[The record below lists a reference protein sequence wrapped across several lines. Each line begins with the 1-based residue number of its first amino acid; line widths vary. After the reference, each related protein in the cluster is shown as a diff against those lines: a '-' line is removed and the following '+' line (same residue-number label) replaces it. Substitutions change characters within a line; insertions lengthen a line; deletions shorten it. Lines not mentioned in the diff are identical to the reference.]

1 MIEKALQGSKEY
13 WAWVAFL
20 LVVMAIGGAFY
31 VQQWQLGLGV
41 TGMSR
46 DVSWGIY
53 IAQFTFLVGVAAG
66 GLMLVLPYYLH
77 NYKEFGRITILGEFM
92 AIAAVIM
99 CLLFIIADLGQ
110 PMRAMNVLLYPTPQ
124 SMLFWDMVV
133 LNGYLALNLV
143 CGWAILHS
151 EYKGVKYANWVKP
164 LIYLSIPWAISIHTV
179 TAFLYAGLPGRDYW
193 LTAILAPRFLAS
205 AFAAGPALLLIIA
218 LIMERKTLFR
228 VGQVAKDKLV
238 TIIAYAAIINF
249 FFLGAEFFSAFY
261 SQYPSKMYTKLYM
274 FWGLEQEGVVYNNLV
289 PFMNASVLIGIIGI
303 VLIFMAR
310 SRKSDIMLGGACAL
324 IFLSLWID
332 KGVGMVLGGF
342 VPSPLGHVTEYY
354 PTIQELGI
362 TAGIWATGFLII
374 TILYKVAISVKL
386 ETELPPPPSA

>member
-1 MIEKALQGSKEY
+1 MIEKALQGSKGY
-13 WAWVAFL
+13 WTWIACL
-20 LVVMAIGGAFY
+20 LAVIAVGALFY
-31 VQQWQLGLGV
+31 LQQWNQGLGV

-46 DVSWGIY
+46 DVSWGLY
-53 IAQFTFLVGVAAG
+53 ISQFTFLVGVAAG

-92 AIAAVIM
+92 AIAAVLM
-99 CLLFIIADLGQ
+99 CLMFIVADLGQ
-110 PMRAMNVLLYPTPQ
+110 PMRALNVVLYPTPQ
-124 SMLFWDMVV
+124 SMLFWDMIV

-151 EYKGVKYANWVKP
+151 EYKGVKYASWVKP
-164 LIYLSIPWAISIHTV
+164 FIYLSIPWAVSIHTV

-218 LIMERKTLFR
+218 LIMERNTLFK

-238 TIIAYAAIINF
+238 TIISYAAIINF
-249 FFLGAEFFSAFY
+249 FFLACEFFSAYY
-261 SQYPSKMYTKLYM
+261 SQYPSKMYTKDYL
-274 FWGLEQEGVVYNNLV
+274 FFGLERDGSIFNNLV
-289 PFMNASVLIGIIGI
+289 PYMQVSVVIGVIGI

-310 SRKSDIMLGGACAL
+310 SRKSDIMLGIACAL

-332 KGVGMVLGGF
+332 KGMGMVLGGF
-342 VPSPLGHVTEYY
+342 VPNPYGQVTQYY
-354 PTIQELGI
+354 PTITELGI
-362 TAGIWATGFLII
+362 TAAIWATGFLIV

-386 ETELPPPPSA
+386 EKEL